1 MQKGIVTLKK
11 ILLCMV
17 IFLSACA
24 AKQAPVMSN
33 SPVADVSDKAQ
44 ILSVVQAEVKKQHHQ
59 NVVLSAQYLKV
70 NQNWA
75 YVETTGGGD
84 PSINAVLKKVKGHWM
99 FAKRSLPCNPIC
111 PGGGSDCADGELICK
126 NSLHKQFPLA
136 PVSIFPTPD
145 ANRIV
150 FNK

>member
-1 MQKGIVTLKK
+1 MKK
-11 ILLCMV
+11 IILLIA

-24 AKQAPVMSN
+24 AKQSPVMPN
-33 SPVADVSDKAQ
+33 SPAADQLSEKAQ
-44 ILSVVQAEVKKQHHQ
+44 ILSAVQTEFIKQHHQ
-59 NVVLSAQYLKV
+59 NVTLSAQYLKV
-70 NQNWA
+70 SKNWA

-99 FAKRSLPCNPIC
+99 LAKRSLPCNPIC
-111 PGGGSDCADGELICK
+111 PGGGSNCADGELICK
-126 NSLHKQFPLA
+126 NNLHKQFPFA

-145 ANRIV
+145 ANRMV